1 MSQDEYAEEDTKK
14 NCRNYPYGK
23 FKSYAKCDAEFVY
36 NMFRNDL
43 NLMPYWVVKELNEV
57 TKSK

>member
-23 FKSYAKCDAEFVY
+23 FNSYAECDAEFVY

-43 NLMPYWVVKELNEV
+43 NLMPYWVVNGLNEV
-57 TKSK
+57 TKFK